1 MANTHRLF
9 GNGILHGG
17 DYNPDQWRHDPRVLE
32 EDIRLMQKCG
42 CNTFSTAIF
51 AWSALEP
58 AENRYDF
65 EWLDT
70 TMERLHAADRQVI
83 LATPSG
89 ARPLWMAERYP
100 EVRRVYRDGRR
111 WVMGERHNHCW
122 TSPVYRDKV
131 RQINSALAERYA
143 HHPAVVAWH
152 VSNEYNGD
160 CYCELCLARFHEWLK
175 KRYHTLD
182 ELNRA
187 WWTAFWNQ
195 TYSEWRQIDPRAY
208 GLDGLLIDWLR
219 FSSEQV
225 VDFFQWEAEP
235 LRKANADLPIT
246 TNLMGFH
253 FGVDYHELA
262 RFVDIVSNDSYP
274 GYHADNPELVRAAA
288 MQSMQ
293 FDMMRCLTGRP
304 LPWFLMESCIDGR
317 SLWLNTHLKAPGL
330 HDLEMLQAIAH
341 GSNGTLYFQWRQNRG
356 GVEKYH
362 GAVVHHSH
370 PEESRTFQEVTALS
384 ARYARIARVTNSL
397 NRSEV
402 ALLLDWESRWAYH
415 AALGMPNYKHDWA
428 LTSEAASHYFPFWSR
443 GIGVDVLSSDMDFSG
458 YALVIAPKLFLLK
471 PGLAARL
478 RQYVE
483 NGGTL
488 VFTHLGGLVNE
499 TGLCFTDGA
508 PGDGLEELCG
518 VFVDETD
525 ELKGANES
533 LGIRALSGNSLGLDG
548 DWRTARV
555 YSLGLLK
562 GATVLAEYTE
572 GWAKGRPALTVQRT
586 GKGATYFFLADF
598 DAGGYERAY
607 ASIIRSRQLVGV
619 CGTSDPLPT
628 GVTAQLRHG
637 STTKYLVLLNFSTDR
652 AEVQLSGVW
661 QDMESELN
669 VGTTA
674 SLWPLS
680 ARVLVSR

>member
-1 MANTHRLF
+1 MANVHRLF
-9 GNGILHGG
+9 ASGILHGG

-42 CNTFSTAIF
+42 CDTFSTAIF

-58 AENRYDF
+58 EENRYDF
-65 EWLDT
+65 GWLDT
-70 TMERLHAADRQVI
+70 AIDALQAANRRVI

-131 RQINSALAERYA
+131 HGINAELARRYA

-152 VSNEYNGD
+152 VSNEYNGE
-160 CYCELCLARFHEWLK
+160 CYCDLCLAGFRQWLQ
-175 KRYHTLD
+175 KRYRTIE

-187 WWTAFWNQ
+187 WWTSFWNQ
-195 TYSEWRQIDPRAY
+195 TYSDWNQIDPRAY
-208 GLDGLLIDWLR
+208 GLDGLLIDWYR
-219 FSSEQV
+219 FSSERV
-225 VDFFQWEAEP
+225 VDFFQWEAAL
-235 LRKANADLPIT
+235 LREANPDVPIT

-253 FGVDYHELA
+253 FGVDYHALA
-262 RFVDIVSNDSYP
+262 KFVDVVSNDSYP
-274 GYHADNPELVRAAA
+274 GYHADNPDLARAAA
-288 MQSMQ
+288 TQSMQ
-293 FDMMRCLTGRP
+293 FDMMRCLKGRP
-304 LPWFLMESCIDGR
+304 MPWFLMESCIDGR
-317 SLWLNTHLKAPGL
+317 SLWLNIHLKAPGL
-330 HDLEMLQAIAH
+330 HELEMLQAIAH

-356 GVEKYH
+356 GVEKFH

-370 PEESRTFQEVTALS
+370 PEETRSFREVTALS
-384 ARYARIARVTNSL
+384 ARYARLSEITESL
-397 NRSEV
+397 NRSDV

-428 LTSEAASHYFPFWSR
+428 LTSEATAHYLPFWSR
-443 GIGVDVLSSDMDFSG
+443 GIGVDVLSSDMDFST
-458 YALVIAPKLFLLK
+458 YKVVIAPKLFLLK
-471 PGLAARL
+471 EGLSARL

-483 NGGTL
+483 SGGTL

-525 ELKGANES
+525 ELKGATES
-533 LGIRALSGNSLGLDG
+533 LGIRAVTDNSCKIQGE
-548 DWRTARV
+548 WQTTQV
-555 YSLGLLK
+555 YSLGVLK
-562 GATVLAEYTE
+562 GATALAEYTD
-572 GWAKGRPALTVQRT
+572 GWAKGRPALTVRRM
-586 GKGATYFFLADF
+586 GKGATYFFFADF
-598 DAGGYERAY
+598 DPAGYERAY
-607 ASIIRSRQLVGV
+607 ASIIGSSGLVGA
-619 CGTSDPLPT
+619 CGTSDPLPP

-637 STTKYLVLLNFSTDR
+637 ATAKYLLLLNFST
-652 AEVQLSGVW
+652 APAKVSLKGVW
-661 QDMESELN
+661 QDVESRTE
-669 VGTTA
+669 VGETVSVAALGT
-674 SLWPLS
+674 
-680 ARVLVSR
+680 RVLLSQ